1 MRKAILVPSDIS
13 KTVKPVDETLDRL
26 DSEMMHTIQDAN
38 TPIDVKMIKYNQIL
52 QRYKF
57 LQTDRDKPYRIET
70 EENSEKLATMGNIL
84 DGIPKKHLPL
94 AKSLTDFIS
103 KQQNIHIEDN
113 GELTIDGTRIKNSN
127 IIDIIHDLARDRKT
141 HPAPVGIKHLTKA
154 LREANVPLEYIG
166 NKNRWNHFQ
175 QESRSPSPIVR
186 QLLANASQYATPTH
200 QANRSPCWT
209 E

>member
-1 MRKAILVPSDIS
+1 MRKAILVPYDIS
-13 KTVKPVDETLDRL
+13 NAVKPVDEILNSL
-26 DSEMMHTIQDAN
+26 DSEMMYTIQDVN
-38 TPIDVKMIKYNQIL
+38 TPIDVKIIKYNQIL

-70 EENSEKLATMGNIL
+70 EENSEKISVMENII
-84 DGIPKKHLPL
+84 DGMTKKQLPL

-103 KQQNIHIEDN
+103 KQQNIHIADN

-141 HPAPVGIKHLTKA
+141 HPAPVGIKQLSKA

-166 NKNRWNHFQ
+166 NKNSN
-175 QESRSPSPIVR
+175 
-186 QLLANASQYATPTH
+186 L
-200 QANRSPCWT
+200 NRHRLS
-209 E
+209 